1 MDCHFTVVPLCKCV
15 IQKPKNLWTHVHAVY
30 SIPLSERKEIENY
43 MYDVVYY
50 YYYTS
55 YSILLV
61 LVAFMDFIQINEVLM
76 LFTNKISI
84 VSSSSSLHLLHDSC
98 IISVVVIMIMT
109 IIIIY

>member
-1 MDCHFTVVPLCKCV
+1 
-15 IQKPKNLWTHVHAVY
+15 
-30 SIPLSERKEIENY
+30 

-84 VSSSSSLHLLHDSC
+84 VSSSSSLYLLHDS
-98 IISVVVIMIMT
+98 
-109 IIIIY
+109 

>member
-1 MDCHFTVVPLCKCV
+1 M
-15 IQKPKNLWTHVHAVY
+15 QYNY

-84 VSSSSSLHLLHDSC
+84 VSSSSSLYLLHDSC
-98 IISVVVIMIMT
+98 IISIVVIMIMT